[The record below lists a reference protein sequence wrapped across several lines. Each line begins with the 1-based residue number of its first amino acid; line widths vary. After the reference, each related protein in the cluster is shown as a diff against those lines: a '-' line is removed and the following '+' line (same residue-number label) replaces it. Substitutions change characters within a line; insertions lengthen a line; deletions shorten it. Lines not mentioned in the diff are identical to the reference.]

1 MDRELCNLFID
12 VDKLFTKGN
21 VNETIFNTSNLY
33 KKYCPNEKCNTNY
46 DRIGALCEYL
56 LTELPKLNNKPKGS
70 KDNVNQ
76 YYEYVFMWLADK
88 FYKANNEGSL
98 TLDEYYE
105 EFLVNHNDNFNY
117 WYELDNK
124 MHLKDANIILMGEM
138 YYFFI
143 NICNVLLE
151 SEKQELNL
159 SKIKGIDKNCH
170 IKYHFIN
177 SRAFKCNPYVELLT
191 NLKKTY
197 DEYKSLIIKKIPKN
211 VNANNYFSTF
221 PPINNSN
228 NKHPELQF
236 ESKECELLHLMYQK
250 PGRKYKPKKRSRVL
264 KPPSDDLKIKK
275 DEGKSNKSESNTPPN
290 DAEKNKEPQKDAKQ
304 STIKEK
310 QSPEP
315 QAQEPKE
322 QEPKASKL
330 KAPETKEPKRKVPC
344 IPRKRNA
351 QVQAVSK
358 SPKRLQERPPNNKP
372 VTSGPKTSCI
382 PLKRNAQ
389 VQILPKYSSNDSK
402 IEKDEAN
409 SNKGESN
416 KPTNDAEK
424 NKGHQN
430 DAEKSTIKESQSP
443 EPKLPELKLPELKLP
458 EHKAPEPNVLE
469 FKAPKFKV
477 LDFTIP
483 EFTVPEFTVPE
494 LTVPELTVPEHKT
507 YGIPQNGN
515 TQVQTLSK
523 SPEKIQEG
531 SPNNNP
537 VSPDAKDAPK
547 NMESASENHV
557 NHSKIPKNRS
567 KRSLSLPEPP
577 PQPQQGAPLSHLP
590 EQTDK
595 KMSLKPENKAV
606 DSNDNFSGTGSDQE
620 KPIKQE
626 NLPNFTSQNQEEPPK
641 TKNPD
646 SPSTQPADM
655 QKSLDGNQKPL
666 DSLPLEISEN
676 ESSNFEKIK
685 DYSINTFKKYSALF
699 NGTVTK
705 VEDYIH
711 DVVTSKINDINDN
724 FPKYQKIIQKLNSAI
739 DKIQVVN
746 GQEKEPGISQKKKA
760 EQPPSTKTTDETPVN
775 SDGILS
781 KLVGEPVNN
790 VMGLSGNIAKLL
802 SFKFEGY
809 KIAIMALMAVS
820 IPIVLII
827 MYKYLYYGCGKTSKK
842 KKMVKKIINSQDG
855 KRRKKK
861 VISPIDGKSN
871 LKTVINSIG
880 GENTSNTIISPID
893 VKMTL
898 KTIINPVDDE
908 NTTNT
913 IISPNYEETN
923 VKTII
928 DSDSGEKT
936 TIVIINSYDEKNI
949 TIHSIKS
956 SPPKI
961 TALNAYKHIFAN
973 PAPFISLFFLLI
985 FLFIKE
991 NTIFYSKSNNKY

>member
-1 MDRELCNLFID
+1 MDTKLCKLFVD

-21 VNETIFNTSNLY
+21 VNETLFNTSNLY
-33 KKYCPNEKCNTNY
+33 KKYCPNGKCNTNY

-56 LTELPKLNNKPKGS
+56 LAELPKLNNKPNGS

-88 FYKANNEGSL
+88 FRKANNEGFF

-124 MHLKDANIILMGEM
+124 MHLKDSNIILMVEF
-138 YYFFI
+138 YYLFT
-143 NICNVLLE
+143 NICNMLLE
-151 SEKQELNL
+151 SEKSELDLN
-159 SKIKGIDKNCH
+159 KIKMFDHNCFR
-170 IKYHFIN
+170 KYYFIN
-177 SRAFKCNPYVELLT
+177 SKAFKCNPYIELLT
-191 NLKKTY
+191 NLKKKY
-197 DEYKSLIIKKIPKN
+197 DEYKSLIIKKFPKN
-211 VNANNYFSTF
+211 VNANTFFSNF

-228 NKHPELQF
+228 NNHPEQQF
-236 ESKECELLHLMYQK
+236 ESKGCELLHVIYQR
-250 PGRKYKPKKRSRVL
+250 PGRKYKPKKRQKML
-264 KPPSDDLKIKK
+264 KPPPDDLKIKK
-275 DEGKSNKSESNTPPN
+275 DEAKSNKSESNTPPN
-290 DAEKNKEPQKDAKQ
+290 DAEKNKESQKDAKQ

-315 QAQEPKE
+315 KAQEPKE

-351 QVQAVSK
+351 QVQALSK
-358 SPKRLQERPPNNKP
+358 SSKRLQERPPNNKP

-389 VQILPKYSSNDSK
+389 VQILSKYSSNDLK
-402 IEKDEAN
+402 IKKDEAN

-443 EPKLPELKLPELKLP
+443 EPKVPEPKLPELKLP

-477 LDFTIP
+477 LEFTI
-483 EFTVPEFTVPE
+483 PEFTVPE
-494 LTVPELTVPEHKT
+494 LTVPEITVPEITVPDLTVPEHKT

-537 VSPDAKDAPK
+537 VSPDAKDTPK
-547 NMESASENHV
+547 DMGSASENHV
-557 NHSKIPKNRS
+557 NHSTIPKNRS

-577 PQPQQGAPLSHLP
+577 PQPQQSAPLSHLP

-595 KMSLKPENKAV
+595 KMPVKPENKAA
-606 DSNDNFSGTGSDQE
+606 DSNDKFSGTGSDQE
-620 KPIKQE
+620 KE

-646 SPSTQPADM
+646 SPSPQPADM
-655 QKSLDGNQKPL
+655 QKSMEENQKPS
-666 DSLPLEISEN
+666 DSLPLENSES

-685 DYSINTFKKYSALF
+685 DYSINTFKKYSSLF
-699 NGTVTK
+699 NGAVTK

-724 FPKYQKIIQKLNSAI
+724 FPKYQKIIQTINFPKNQ
-739 DKIQVVN
+739 IQVVN
-746 GQEKEPGISQKKKA
+746 GQQKEPGNSQKKKA
-760 EQPPSTKTTDETPVN
+760 EQPPSTKTTEETPVN

-781 KLVGEPVNN
+781 KLVGEPGNN

-809 KIAIMALMAVS
+809 KVAIMALMAVS

-898 KTIINPVDDE
+898 KTIINPIDDE

-985 FLFIKE
+985 FFVYKR
-991 NTIFYSKSNNKY
+991 KYNFL

>member
-159 SKIKGIDKNCH
+159 SKIKAIDKNCH

-211 VNANNYFSTF
+211 ANANNYFSTF

-304 STIKEK
+304 STIKGK

-315 QAQEPKE
+315 KAPEPKE
-322 QEPKASKL
+322 QEAKEQEPKGSKL
-330 KAPETKEPKRKVPC
+330 KAPEPKEPKRKVPC
-344 IPRKRNA
+344 IPRKSNA
-351 QVQAVSK
+351 QVQALSK
-358 SPKRLQERPPNNKP
+358 SPKKLQERPPNNKP
-372 VTSGPKTSCI
+372 VSSGPKASCI

-389 VQILPKYSSNDSK
+389 VQMLPKYSSNDSK
-402 IEKDEAN
+402 IKKGEAN
-409 SNKGESN
+409 SNKDESN
-416 KPTNDAEK
+416 KPINDAEK

-430 DAEKSTIKESQSP
+430 DADKPTIKESQSP
-443 EPKLPELKLPELKLP
+443 EPKVPYHKTSEHKVPEHKHSEPKVPELKLPEPKVPELKLP
-458 EHKAPEPNVLE
+458 EHKPPESKLLEFKEPETKVLE

-477 LDFTIP
+477 LEFTMP
-483 EFTVPEFTVPE
+483 EFTVPEF
-494 LTVPELTVPEHKT
+494 TVPEHKT

-537 VSPDAKDAPK
+537 VSPDAKDTPK
-547 NMESASENHV
+547 DMGSVSEH
-557 NHSKIPKNRS
+557 HD
-567 KRSLSLPEPP
+567 
-577 PQPQQGAPLSHLP
+577 APLSQFP

-646 SPSTQPADM
+646 SPTQPAEM
-655 QKSLDGNQKPL
+655 QKSLDENQKPS
-666 DSLPLEISEN
+666 DSLPFENSES

-685 DYSINTFKKYSALF
+685 DYSINTFKKYSSLF

-711 DVVTSKINDINDN
+711 DVVASKINDINNN
-724 FPKYQKIIQKLNSAI
+724 FPQYQKIIQKLNSAI
-739 DKIQVVN
+739 DQIQVVN
-746 GQEKEPGISQKKKA
+746 DQQKGQI
-760 EQPPSTKTTDETPVN
+760 EQPPKNTEGTTVS
-775 SDGILS
+775 SDGMSS
-781 KLVGEPVNN
+781 KLVNGPENN
-790 VMGLSGNIAKLL
+790 VIGLSGIITKLL
-802 SFKFEGY
+802 SSKFEGY
-809 KIAIMALMAVS
+809 KVAIMALIGIS

-861 VISPIDGKSN
+861 AISPIDGKSN
-871 LKTVINSIG
+871 LKT
-880 GENTSNTIISPID
+880 
-893 VKMTL
+893 
-898 KTIINPVDDE
+898 IINPINEE
-908 NTTNT
+908 NTANT

-928 DSDSGEKT
+928 DSDSEEKT

-949 TIHSIKS
+949 TIQSIKS
-956 SPPKI
+956 SSHKT
-961 TALNAYKHIFAN
+961 TASNAYNHIFAN
-973 PAPFISLFFLLI
+973 PAPFINLFFLLI

-991 NTIFYSKSNNKY
+991 NTIFYSKSNDKH